1 MKKDYINYPKIIDD
15 SMHGAVRNIL
25 SIIEREGIKEPHK
38 FFITFLTYCPGVQ
51 LSYRV
56 CAKYPAEI
64 TIVLQH
70 QFEQLVVGD
79 TYFSIGLTF
88 NGIFETVVVPY
99 KAITSFTDAGEKIEI
114 QFGYY
119 AENPDEMK
127 DTVAEPE
134 PIVPEIESV
143 TGNVISLDQFRK
155 KKK

>member
-1 MKKDYINYPKIIDD
+1 
-15 SMHGAVRNIL
+15 MHSAVRHIL
-25 SIIEREGIKEPHK
+25 GIIEREGIKEPHK

-51 LSYRV
+51 LSYKV
-56 CAKYPAEI
+56 CARYPAEI

-88 NGIFETVVVPY
+88 NGVFETVVVPY
-99 KAITSFTDAGEKIEI
+99 KAITSFTDAGEKVAI

-119 AENPDEMK
+119 AENQDEMK
-127 DTVAEPE
+127 PDAPEPE
-134 PIVPEIESV
+134 PEIPEIESV
-143 TGNVISLDQFRK
+143 TGNVISLDKFRK